1 MPTQITKPKA
11 GFFVAVHAW
20 TTGTPSFPGG
30 FNDITPFVRGCRWG
44 GGVNEPWGSA
54 TLILDIPSN
63 LLFSVLPGRKVS
75 LGPLSQAN
83 AQSQQPNPNA
93 EFSGQAV
100 GYTPETGFWVAI
112 GHTATGGGVAIT
124 KGRKKGYGLYR
135 ARQISVGMSVEEATG
150 LKVTDPITVVCQN
163 WLSFVGGSHVNFSPV
178 DLGWGVPGM
187 TFTLKDWA
195 AAIDAQ
201 LESVFQRPLGELWA
215 KLWPILATT
224 VFPPTLGG
232 KEAGNQIPIVYDE
245 ATAQRYAP
253 MRAGSCEPVVGYE
266 LQHVVTPPGSTLLS
280 ILKGLFAAD
289 PRVVEIFPSVEY
301 WSDAVPTE
309 GVTALGTALG
319 ASPVLIYRMRPWLLQ
334 AITAENVSKSV
345 GIPMTGQTACEQVNM
360 AQSPS
365 STDPGVMP
373 LDWYNVPAHHV
384 LDCRW
389 SWYEEDRVNKV
400 YAGTFATG
408 ADPATEGVL
417 NHSLVRDTEEIRRHG
432 LRKTD
437 VKWPFMSAEIIDST
451 SSQPTLPS
459 KPETNPAVP
468 AVPGSLLTLSDLKDG
483 TDQVPPGLAANAN
496 LLLQNL
502 ELILA
507 AAKVK
512 FGLTDAAICII
523 CGMRTKAHNDANIEK
538 SKKAHNGKSQVAQ
551 NSEHLRA
558 AAADFK
564 ITTKADRYKRND
576 GKAVV
581 TMEALHDLIFDM
593 IVAKTIAQGGLGI
606 YNGWVHYD
614 VRGTAV
620 QTWDDRE
627 KAKKAAVKTGV
638 PKGLGTALSGAAAPP
653 PSEITV
659 PLYAEAITELGWALC
674 AESER
679 FCRGS
684 AVIQYRPFIGEGH
697 YIKLIWKGLRLSAY
711 IEAFEHDVEV
721 EQGNGVV
728 TGTTVIT
735 FSRGTLKPYFGG
747 RGKVAEENYIPLMSK
762 ELNAKGSTTASD
774 AVLLQN
780 SAFTT
785 GGAGKANT
793 NQLIY
798 DYYPIPN
805 GARIPGAVLSEKPR
819 KTIVLHQSGTMTVR
833 ALIALFQK
841 GQTGPNGL
849 YYRGTNYTVDK
860 DGSVIEWADP
870 GRYHTIH
877 AWSGVDALPV
887 DESISIDFIG
897 AQGAAPTGQQVE
909 AGAALVAKLATR
921 FSIPLNAAPPRTS
934 ADEPVV
940 WTSEDGDVYG
950 VFLQSGFSKDP
961 TSSPKINPQGLID
974 MIGDLGLTGLQQ
986 GTDATYVQR
995 NTP

>member
-11 GFFVAVHAW
+11 GFCVAVHAW

-150 LKVTDPITVVCQN
+150 LKVIDPVTVVCQN

-178 DLGWGVPGM
+178 DPGWGVPGM

-280 ILKGLFAAD
+280 ILKGLFVAD
-289 PRVVEIFPSVEY
+289 LRVVEIFPSVEY

-432 LRKTD
+432 LRTTD
-437 VKWPFMSAEIIDST
+437 VKWPFMSAEIIDGAGAQQGPPAPGGGAAT
-451 SSQPTLPS
+451 PLTPS
-459 KPETNPAVP
+459 
-468 AVPGSLLTLSDLKDG
+468 LSVGDFKCHDG
-483 TDQVPPGLAANAN
+483 TQVPDGLRPNVA
-496 LLLQNL
+496 LLATNL
-502 ELILA
+502 EKILA

-512 FGLTDAAICII
+512 FGLTDAAICVIS
-523 CGMRTKAHNDANIEK
+523 GYRTAAHNADVEGAN
-538 SKKAHNGKSQVAQ
+538 ASQHVQAT
-551 NSEHLRA
+551 
-558 AAADFK
+558 AADFT
-564 ITTKADRYKRND
+564 ITTSADRYKNTA
-576 GKAVV
+576 GKPVV
-581 TMEALHDLIFDM
+581 TVEALHDLIFDM
-593 IVAKTIAQGGLGI
+593 ITSKAIPQGGLGI

-614 VRGTAV
+614 VRGVAV
-620 QTWDDRE
+620 LSWDKRT
-627 KAKKAAVKTGV
+627 KAKQTAVKTGV
-638 PKGLGTALSGAAAPP
+638 PKGVGSVLAGAAAAAPP
-653 PSEITV
+653 QTEITV

-780 SAFTT
+780 SAFVT
-785 GGAGKANT
+785 GGVGKAN
-793 NQLIY
+793 NSQVPFS
-798 DYYPIPN
+798 YYPIPN

-833 ALIALFQK
+833 ALIELFQK

-849 YYRGTNYTVDK
+849 YYRGTNYTIDK

-870 GRYHTIH
+870 GKYHTIH
-877 AWSGVDALPV
+877 AWSGVDNLPV
-887 DESISIDFIG
+887 DESISVDFIG
-897 AQGAAPTGQQVE
+897 AQGAAPTANQVE
-909 AGAALVAKLATR
+909 AGSALLAKLATR
-921 FSIPLNAAPPRTS
+921 FNIPLNAAPTRTS

-961 TSSPKINPQGLID
+961 TSSPKVNPQGLID
-974 MIGDLGLTGLQQ
+974 RIADLDANTLQQ